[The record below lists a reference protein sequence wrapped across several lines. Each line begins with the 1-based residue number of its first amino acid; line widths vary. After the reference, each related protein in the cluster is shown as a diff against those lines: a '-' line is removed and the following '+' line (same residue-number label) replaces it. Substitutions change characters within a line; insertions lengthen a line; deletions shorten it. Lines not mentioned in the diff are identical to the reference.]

1 MKIGKST
8 RWVLAVGILVVL
20 LAYLGVNYYRQRTE
34 QAKLLTSMAQAQ
46 QEYIKY
52 TTQYIEFEAQK
63 GELER
68 QLSEANSRIASLHG
82 EFESHIKAIEI
93 NETLFDTASKAGVTI
108 TGLTTWFPVEE
119 GITPPRGEQPII
131 TCQVYHI
138 NITANGDFVRLI
150 NFVDR
155 LSYTFSISNIN
166 LVDISVPAGVE
177 ESETEEKPVIVLTL
191 TIYVY
196 EAE

>member
-20 LAYLGVNYYRQRTE
+20 LAYLGVNYYRQRTD
-34 QAKLLTSMAQAQ
+34 QAKLITSMAQAQ
-46 QEYIKY
+46 QDYIKY
-52 TTQYIEFEAQK
+52 TTQYTEFEAQK

-93 NETLFDTASKAGVTI
+93 NETLFDTASEAGVTI
-108 TGLTTWFPVEE
+108 TGLTTSFPEEVE
-119 GITPPRGEQPII
+119 ITPPESEQPII

-138 NITANGDFVRLI
+138 NITANGEFVSLI
-150 NFVDR
+150 NFVDK

-177 ESETEEKPVIVLTL
+177 DSETEEKPAIVLSL
-191 TIYVY
+191 AIYVY